1 MERVTIREAAQ
12 RLGVSPDTIRR
23 RIAKGELQAVQEA
36 RPQGFVWMVE
46 LPRPKAQRRR
56 PATRKPPR
64 PKGPSPAE
72 LEAAHL
78 RQTLEM
84 LTTELE
90 SRRREVAELHQLLA
104 QSQLLLSAGKVED
117 DEPRTTVEVRETRPQ
132 EPPPVPSSVLAPRPP
147 ARRRLTLRERVL
159 GYVRR

>member
-1 MERVTIREAAQ
+1 MAESVTIREAAE

-23 RIAKGELQAVQEA
+23 RITRGQLKAVQEP
-36 RPQGFVWMVE
+36 RPQGFVWVVE
-46 LPRPKAQRRR
+46 LPTAKRRR
-56 PATRKPPR
+56 TATRRPPR

-78 RQTLEM
+78 RETVKM

-90 SRRREVAELHQLLA
+90 SRRREVSELHQLLA
-104 QSQLLLSAGKVED
+104 QSQLLLSAGSEP
-117 DEPRTTVEVRETRPQ
+117 EEEPPRTTVEVRRSPQ
-132 EPPPVPSSVLAPRPP
+132 EPPQARPP
-147 ARRRLTLRERVL
+147 VRRRLTLRERVL